1 MPWGALAIATMFGQ
15 GFFGGGEGFFGGG
28 VPGRFDHQYQAFPV
42 SFIGK
47 EELEKGN
54 KIILPQSALDHLA
67 RLNISYPMLFE
78 ITNPSTSRRTHC
90 GVQEFIAEEGTC
102 YLPYWMLCNLLL
114 QEGDLVRV
122 TNTSLPK
129 GSFVKLQPVSSD
141 FLDIHNPRAVL
152 ENSLRNFATLTV
164 GDCVVIDYNQKK
176 FEIEIIECKP
186 ANAISII
193 EADVNVDFAPPKDYK
208 EPERP
213 IPAATTT
220 GSAFN
225 AQVEE
230 SEQQAVVEEPTGP
243 RLFGGSGQRVD
254 GKAIKTPTSSPL
266 LGPKEAPVID
276 EFDLMPWKKAVKHG
290 VRHTTPPYMY
300 GQGHMTG
307 TKGAAPAPLADGQ
320 TLFEGAGQS
329 LQ

>member
-1 MPWGALAIATMFGQ
+1 
-15 GFFGGGEGFFGGG
+15 
-28 VPGRFDHQYQAFPV
+28 
-42 SFIGK
+42 
-47 EELEKGN
+47 
-54 KIILPQSALDHLA
+54 
-67 RLNISYPMLFE
+67 
-78 ITNPSTSRRTHC
+78 
-90 GVQEFIAEEGTC
+90 
-102 YLPYWMLCNLLL
+102 
-114 QEGDLVRV
+114 VRV

-164 GDCVVIDYNQKK
+164 GDCIVIDYNQKK
-176 FEIEIIECKP
+176 FEIEIAECKP
-186 ANAISII
+186 AAAISII

-213 IPAATTT
+213 PPAANTT

-230 SEQQAVVEEPTGP
+230 SEQQELIAEPTGP

-266 LGPKEAPVID
+266 LGPTAAPVID
-276 EFDLMPWKKAVKHG
+276 EFDLMPWKKAIKHG

-307 TKGAAPAPLADGQ
+307 TKDGSAPPPLTDGQ
-320 TLFEGAGQS
+320 TLFGGSGLS

>member
-1 MPWGALAIATMFGQ
+1 MFGG
-15 GFFGGGEGFFGGG
+15 GFFGGGDGGGFFGGG

-42 SFIGK
+42 SFAGK

-54 KIILPQSALDHLA
+54 KMILPQSALDHLA

-78 ITNPSTSRRTHC
+78 VQNPGQGRTHA
-90 GVQEFIAEEGTC
+90 GVQEFIAEEGMC
-102 YLPYWMLCNLLL
+102 YLPYWMMCNLCL
-114 QEGDLVRV
+114 QEGDLVRI

-129 GSFVKLQPVSSD
+129 GSFVKLQPVSSE

-164 GDCVVIDYNQKK
+164 GDCIVIDYNQKK
-176 FEIEIIECKP
+176 YEIEIVECKP
-186 ANAISII
+186 AQAISII

-213 IPAATTT
+213 ADT
-220 GSAFN
+220 GAGFK

-230 SEQQAVVEEPTGP
+230 SEVAEPEPVEDKGP
-243 RLFGGSGQRVD
+243 KLFGGSGQRVD
-254 GKAIKTPTSSPL
+254 GKAIKTPLASPAM
-266 LGPKEAPVID
+266 GPKEPPNIED
-276 EFDLMPWKKAVKHG
+276 ELDEKMPWRKRLQKGVKW
-290 VRHTTPPYMY
+290 VNPPY
-300 GQGHMTG
+300 GFNTGHMSAQ
-307 TKGAAPAPLADGQ
+307 KGAAPPPKPVEDLWKG
-320 TLFEGAGQS
+320 GGQS

>member
-1 MPWGALAIATMFGQ
+1 MFGQ

-47 EELEKGN
+47 EDLEKGN
-54 KIILPQSALDHLA
+54 KIILPQSALGHLA
-67 RLNISYPMLFE
+67 HLNISYPMLFE
-78 ITNPSTSRRTHC
+78 ITNPNPSTSRRTHC

-102 YLPYWMLCNLLL
+102 YIPYWMLGNLLL

-164 GDCVVIDYNQKK
+164 GDCIVIDYNQKK
-176 FEIEIIECKP
+176 FEIEIVECKP

-213 IPAATTT
+213 LPTATTT
-220 GSAFN
+220 GSRFN

-230 SEQQAVVEEPTGP
+230 SEQQEVVEEPTGP
-243 RLFGGSGQRVD
+243 KLFGGGGQRVD

-266 LGPKEAPVID
+266 LGPAAAPVID
-276 EFDLMPWKKAVKHG
+276 ENDLMPWKLAIKHG
-290 VRHTTPPYMY
+290 VRHTKPPYLF
-300 GQGHMTG
+300 GEGHMTG
-307 TKGAAPAPLADGQ
+307 VKNGSATVPLTDGQ
-320 TLFEGAGQS
+320 TLWGGSGQS